1 MGFDTDEI
9 QHRQES
15 EFTAS
20 DIPQLEDLFSAGNE
34 DAPKTSFNSKRAKN
48 LDFSKI
54 PNLLPRIYSLLQM
67 NDPLNL
73 SNSFYHAYLDWRL
86 EPRGRFFD
94 QLDFG
99 KEPQLKK
106 DGKKKTSRELFAERW
121 KQPET
126 WQSFQLVIDTR
137 HFITEVI
144 IQGDNPFVGQMD
156 NNKDYSLT
164 LIIFLHTLPRS
175 VIPRL
180 IPELKFLAIVHDFV
194 GVLMDRAAVVPQVI
208 CNKEG
213 RVSIRWIPALFDP
226 TVRELY
232 NELCSLYPPHLLVYN
247 GSAIS
252 PQEAVL
258 EIFFLIASGYVAEKY
273 LLEDLRRRKEED
285 NFLKILLFKK
295 GLAGSFDKQDKDGKE
310 FLLSLHHWLYPLSLQ
325 VDLAEI
331 VIAVTT
337 TKDCACKISLVVS
350 THGHEGQLSIKEF
363 LRTSDQSAKLYI
375 TQLMK
380 QVLTIVPQFKKTIE
394 TDDCSFTI
402 QFKGVVPFFNHELNF
417 LKRQGVKVLFSAD
430 IHVLK
435 NPSLSLRLKANEHFK
450 HERASF
456 LRLQKMVD
464 LKWEIGDETKKID
477 VDAFKN
483 AGALFVRTADGWVFF
498 NHFDS
503 IMMSSVI
510 ERETP
515 KTFSSLD
522 IVQAALLGSWKDMP
536 VDCDKEIKELMN
548 LLKCYDPVP
557 VPKNLKAT
565 LRPYQERGF
574 QWLVQN
580 IETGFGSILADDM
593 GLGKT
598 IQVIA
603 AILHCKNKGY
613 LKKERVLVI
622 APAGLLSNW
631 KHELER
637 FAPGLSVGIYHGQ
650 KRELVTDIHDV
661 MITSYGVVR
670 QDRENFEK
678 THWFMCVI
686 DEAQN
691 IKNPRT
697 QQTLS
702 VKNIH
707 ASHKIALTG
716 TPVENRLLEYWSI
729 FDFANEGYLGT
740 AQQFSTAYV
749 YYIEGSRDEKYL
761 KRFQTITNPFMLR
774 RLKSDKSII
783 NDLPDKI
790 ENTSY
795 CSLTKQQKV
804 LYTKLV
810 EGSLDTIDE
819 SDGIKRKGLIL
830 KLITALKQVCN
841 HPAQYEKETRT
852 QKKIR
857 IDQSGKMQLLEDF
870 VENIYE
876 AGEKVLIFTQYT
888 QMGDIMVSLLEER
901 FKTKVPFLYGGL
913 TPKARDTMVRD
924 FQENPKTQILLVSL
938 RAGGTGLNLTA
949 ANHVIHYDLW
959 WNPAVEAQATDRA
972 HRIGQSRNVMVHRL
986 LTTGTFEERIDEMI
1000 QSKKE
1005 LANLTVGSGESWIT
1019 EMSTKQLKDLLRL
1032 RQVE

>member
-1 MGFDTDEI
+1 MAKTEFDMDEI
-9 QHRQES
+9 QCKQKS
-15 EFTAS
+15 EFTIFN
-20 DIPQLEDLFSAGNE
+20 IPQLEDLFSADNE
-34 DAPKTSFNSKRAKN
+34 NAPKTSFDSKRAKE

-54 PNLLPRIYSLLQM
+54 PYLLPRIRALLGKKDREGVVKSLEETYDRWRFSNRGIIFDMLSDRIRKVGERSKKSDEEKFALNWGKPETWKLLQLSMNDDFILKEIRGAQGPFQHKDVPDDFSILLVTFLRDIPNSVLDRLLPEIQFLVVLYNFMQYLMKSAALVPQMVADSDKRLRIRWMPALFDTTVQELYDEVCSLCPPHLVTYKGAPLSVQEQVNTALFALAFGFIAEKYFIVQIRMNTTSNTVGPLEEIFYMKGTISLDKQSPVAQNELKTIHRLIYPLSSKHAYQPNVTITTQEDGTFKVLLGVSLLHQEHLM
-67 NDPLNL
+67 SVKEFLKIDDASAQRGIMPLFNRVFQYIRPL
-73 SNSFYHAYLDWRL
+73 KNMMDKDECAILLTAEKLAH
-86 EPRGRFFD
+86 FFEEA
-94 QLDFG
+94 L
-99 KEPQLKK
+99 PSLKK
-106 DGKKKTSRELFAERW
+106 DGVRVLLPTTIHIAS
-121 KQPET
+121 
-126 WQSFQLVIDTR
+126 
-137 HFITEVI
+137 
-144 IQGDNPFVGQMD
+144 NP
-156 NNKDYSLT
+156 KLT
-164 LIIFLHTLPRS
+164 LS
-175 VIPRL
+175 
-180 IPELKFLAIVHDFV
+180 
-194 GVLMDRAAVVPQVI
+194 
-208 CNKEG
+208 
-213 RVSIRWIPALFDP
+213 
-226 TVRELY
+226 
-232 NELCSLYPPHLLVYN
+232 
-247 GSAIS
+247 
-252 PQEAVL
+252 
-258 EIFFLIASGYVAEKY
+258 
-273 LLEDLRRRKEED
+273 
-285 NFLKILLFKK
+285 
-295 GLAGSFDKQDKDGKE
+295 
-310 FLLSLHHWLYPLSLQ
+310 
-325 VDLAEI
+325 
-331 VIAVTT
+331 
-337 TKDCACKISLVVS
+337 
-350 THGHEGQLSIKEF
+350 
-363 LRTSDQSAKLYI
+363 
-375 TQLMK
+375 
-380 QVLTIVPQFKKTIE
+380 
-394 TDDCSFTI
+394 
-402 QFKGVVPFFNHELNF
+402 
-417 LKRQGVKVLFSAD
+417 
-430 IHVLK
+430 
-435 NPSLSLRLKANEHFK
+435 LKANKHFK

-456 LRLQKMVD
+456 LRLQEMLDV
-464 LKWEIGDETKKID
+464 KWEVGDETKKID
-477 VDAFKN
+477 VDAFKS
-483 AGALFVRTADGWVFF
+483 AGAPFVRTADGWVFF
-498 NHFDS
+498 KKFDVVMLS
-503 IMMSSVI
+503 FTI
-510 ERETP
+510 EGKFP

-522 IVQAALLGSWKDMP
+522 IFQAALLGSWKDIP
-536 VDCDKEIKELMN
+536 AECSKEVKELMN

-557 VPKNLKAT
+557 VPKNLTAT